1 MKNSFKSFEIP
12 DQDSLETAWNS
23 DKTLFIFD
31 TNVLLNLYGYEESTR
46 KDFFKV
52 LEKIKEKV
60 WIPYQVGLEYHRRRL
75 DVIKNEK
82 KAFREITSEL
92 EKIPSEVEKKLT
104 NTSLNK
110 KIPELNTHLESLIS
124 AIKKEVIK
132 CNNKIKEW
140 DKLQP
145 DVRSKDEILDKI
157 DSITKDK
164 IGAPPEDQ
172 DWLDKLYVEGAERY
186 KKKLPPGY
194 CDKPK
199 GDGAIEEATFIHD
212 NLTYER
218 QFGDLILWKQML
230 SKISGS
236 STENVI
242 FITDDT
248 KKDWWH
254 KIDSAG
260 EKIIGPNEGLKS
272 EIYRNT
278 DIKLFHMYTS
288 SAFLKDSNNILNT
301 NISDSSIEDIQ
312 DKNLFFVH
320 LSKSKTKEANHY
332 YPKDSSSSFTPEE
345 LRFIYGGNTSN
356 THQNPE
362 SDLNTLSNSISAS
375 ALEQWNQ
382 NITSDLEREVAS
394 RLRAIK
400 LKRARE
406 TFLQNNNDSR
416 WTQRALDAFRATQHT
431 DEIDAIREQRI
442 SLTPQEYSELLEFET
457 LKKLELKSRH
467 PEKDDDK

>member
-12 DQDSLETAWNS
+12 EQESIEAAWSS

-52 LEKIKEKV
+52 LEKIKDNV

-92 EKIPSEVEKKLT
+92 EKIPSDIEKKLN

-124 AIKKEVIK
+124 AIKKEVLK
-132 CNNKIKEW
+132 CNKKIKEW

-172 DWLDKLYVEGAERY
+172 SWLDKLYIEGAERY

-199 GDGAIEEATFIHD
+199 GDGSIEEATFIHD

-218 QFGDLILWKQML
+218 QYGDLILWKQVL
-230 SKISGS
+230 FKISGS
-236 STENVI
+236 NTENVI
-242 FITDDT
+242 LITDDT

-312 DKNLFFVH
+312 DKNLFF
-320 LSKSKTKEANHY
+320 LDLKKNNTKEATHQ
-332 YPKDSSSSFTPEE
+332 YPKSSLDSFTPEE
-345 LRFIYGGNTSN
+345 LRFIYGDKKPS
-356 THQNPE
+356 THQNLE
-362 SDLNTLSNSISAS
+362 SSLDSISAS
-375 ALEQWNQ
+375 ALDHWSEKY
-382 NITSDLEREVAS
+382 TTELEREVAS
-394 RLRAIK
+394 RLKAIN

-406 TFLQNNNDSR
+406 ILNQQNNDSH
-416 WTQRALDAFRATQHT
+416 WSQRAIEAFRTRHLT
-431 DEIDAIREQRI
+431 DEVDAAREQRV
-442 SLTPQEYSELLEFET
+442 SLTPLEYSELLEFE
-457 LKKLELKSRH
+457 KLRKMELKIRN
-467 PEKDDDK
+467 PEKDDDN